1 MSDLAT
7 LEAPVTNPTVRT
19 DWSREEIAALF
30 DLPFTELV
38 FRAAAVH
45 RDHHRSCARCCPSRP
60 AAAPKTAAIARK
72 ASRLTAAW
80 RRAS

>member
-45 RDHHRSCARCCPSRP
+45 RDHHRPSRP